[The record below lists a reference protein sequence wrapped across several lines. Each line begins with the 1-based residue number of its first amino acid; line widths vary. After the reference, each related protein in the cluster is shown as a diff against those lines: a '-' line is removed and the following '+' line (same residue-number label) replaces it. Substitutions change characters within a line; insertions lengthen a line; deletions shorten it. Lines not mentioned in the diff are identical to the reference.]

1 MDASM
6 DGWMKERKEEKIDVC
21 MHGSMDGQMGR
32 RKLKQQ
38 PTITEQ
44 SGLHKSQVCGQSTVY
59 SEPMSTYLK
68 LEWNK
73 RLRCRSGA
81 KPETS
86 NDGTGKM
93 KNRVQ

>member
-1 MDASM
+1 MDEREKGRKDRCVYAWKH
-6 DGWMKERKEEKIDVC
+6 GWT
-21 MHGSMDGQMGR
+21 DGQ
-32 RKLKQQ
+32 KEAEA
-38 PTITEQ
+38 TAHNHEQ
-44 SGLHKSQVCGQSTVY
+44 SGLHKSQVHGQSTVY

-81 KPETS
+81 KPATS

>member
-1 MDASM
+1 M

-38 PTITEQ
+38 PTIIEQ

-73 RLRCRSGA
+73 RA
-81 KPETS
+81 Q
-86 NDGTGKM
+86 M
-93 KNRVQ
+93 